1 MQSDIDL
8 APLALGGLTDGVTVR
23 EMAGGFSTFINDGV
37 FAGTRTYTKVLD
49 SEGNVVLENNPG
61 TELGFENVR
70 TAYYMLD
77 CMQAVTAYGTASGTT
92 ISGVETAGKTGTT
105 TSNTDI
111 WFCGVTPEYSA
122 AVWVGY
128 EHNYT
133 LDGLYGRTA
142 AGIWKTVMT
151 RVHEGDSGLV
161 FDSHPQDFETA
172 SYCMDS
178 GLAPSGA
185 CRAAGRVATGRFW
198 KGQTPTELCPHQG
211 FKTYDYGKT
220 TGIEV
225 EEEEE
230 EKPEEQK
237 PEDQPTNPSVD
248 PETDCR

>member
-1 MQSDIDL
+1 
-8 APLALGGLTDGVTVR
+8 
-23 EMAGGFSTFINDGV
+23 
-37 FAGTRTYTKVLD
+37 
-49 SEGNVVLENNPG
+49 
-61 TELGFENVR
+61 
-70 TAYYMLD
+70 
-77 CMQAVTAYGTASGTT
+77 
-92 ISGVETAGKTGTT
+92 
-105 TSNTDI
+105 
-111 WFCGVTPEYSA
+111 
-122 AVWVGY
+122 
-128 EHNYT
+128 
-133 LDGLYGRTA
+133 
-142 AGIWKTVMT
+142 MT

-230 EKPEEQK
+230 ESRRSKSRRTSRPIRRLIRKPTAGNADRPGGRRYEFGRHDRSGAAARTRAAQ
-237 PEDQPTNPSVD
+237 PIPMVRPTRAGQPTPAVRLTRGGTTDPDTSTEPETPPPDD
-248 PETDCR
+248 PEA